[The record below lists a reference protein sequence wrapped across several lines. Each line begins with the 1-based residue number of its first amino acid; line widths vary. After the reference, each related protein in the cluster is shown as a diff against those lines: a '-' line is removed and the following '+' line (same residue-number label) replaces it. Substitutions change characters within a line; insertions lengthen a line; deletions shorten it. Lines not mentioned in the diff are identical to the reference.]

1 MTEREAHSKTDIKKL
16 SDQIEV
22 LKEQARNKGLAFHAL
37 TTKELEKR
45 LKSSHTPFIY
55 TRSWSSRNSSTSS
68 FYYSITVYNPDPNFY
83 ANLCA
88 FFFFSP
94 ADMIVDIDT
103 ALLSAD
109 QRLYRG
115 FKQFP
120 YIASDSSSTVE
131 FNYKF
136 PTDLP
141 LGLYIGNSF
150 IFDRDNPGA
159 NSYKDRAS
167 IDVEIF

>member
-1 MTEREAHSKTDIKKL
+1 MAEREAHSKTNIKKL

-22 LKEQARNKGLAFHAL
+22 LKEQAINQGLAFHAL
-37 TTKELEKR
+37 TSKELEKR

-55 TRSWSSRNSSTSS
+55 ASSWSSRNSSTSS
-68 FYYSITVYNPDPNFY
+68 FFYSITVYNPDPNFY
-83 ANLCA
+83 ARLCA
-88 FFFFSP
+88 YFFFGP

-120 YIASDSSSTVE
+120 LIASNSSSTVE

-150 IFDRDNPGA
+150 IFDHEDLGA
-159 NSYKDRAS
+159 THIR
-167 IDVEIF
+167 IEQV